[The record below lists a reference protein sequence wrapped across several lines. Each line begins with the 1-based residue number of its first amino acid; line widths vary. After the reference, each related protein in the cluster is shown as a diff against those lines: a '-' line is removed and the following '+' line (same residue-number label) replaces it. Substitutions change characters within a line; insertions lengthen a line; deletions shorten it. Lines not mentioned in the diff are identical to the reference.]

1 MRRTKR
7 KMEMTFGSRNVSRLY
22 RSGLV
27 KAVSRELAS
36 YSLDVMGVQEIQWD
50 QGGTDQTLQQGPDM
64 MSVSSSPEMY
74 TLPCVVM

>member
-1 MRRTKR
+1 
-7 KMEMTFGSRNVSRLY
+7 METTLGSRNVRRPY

-50 QGGTDQTLQQGPDM
+50 QGGTNQTLQQGPDM
-64 MSVSSSPEMY
+64 MLVSSIPKMY
-74 TLPCVVM
+74 TLPCVDT